1 MVGWFSQIR
10 HLANSFSAITRSE
23 NMSTLLNTEEILEH
37 AEEAEQYL
45 KHLANK
51 TRLIVTCSLLNGE
64 MSVTEL
70 LEKIPITQPALS
82 QHLALLRT
90 AGLVATRRDGQTIFY
105 RLADERVEKT
115 MGLLHSFFCQ
125 ADSKE

>member
-1 MVGWFSQIR
+1 
-10 HLANSFSAITRSE
+10 
-23 NMSTLLNTEEILEH
+23 MSTLLNSEEILEH

-115 MGLLHSFFCQ
+115 MGLLHSFFCK
-125 ADSKE
+125 AEPEA